1 MCPGELDCVL
11 LLAGRVT
18 YAGSCRPRPFS
29 RGQAQSSHGPRKA
42 LWDPASITSLSPP
55 VLLLFPF
62 LAPSSH
68 ADHFPFSDTQATL
81 PPLHWLRPPRM
92 VLTPGTHMAHC
103 PVSFMSDSVTLS
115 ITCRLRAPS
124 DRLLPPLP
132 PASLS
137 PLACATFILFITLFT
152 F

>member
-1 MCPGELDCVL
+1 MYSGELDCVL

-18 YAGSCRPRPFS
+18 YAGSCCPRPFS

-68 ADHFPFSDTQATL
+68 ADHFSILRHAGHAATFALAAPSSDGPYPRHPHGSL
-81 PPLHWLRPPRM
+81 PSLLHVWLSDPLNK
-92 VLTPGTHMAHC
+92 
-103 PVSFMSDSVTLS
+103 
-115 ITCRLRAPS
+115 TCRLRAPS

-137 PLACATFILFITLFT
+137 PLACAILLFCS
-152 F
+152 